1 MRNPITDDEDKQ
13 EATSLES
20 KAENARA
27 MKSNASIKSKDAVE
41 ELNDEQSL
49 KQDKLKLIIGGGG
62 KFSKDSKTKKIFSFK
77 MNFYEKAALYIYA
90 KKHDITMQESLET
103 ASLNEIV
110 KSSEED
116 GLDEKF
122 SESLH
127 KKKLIK

>member
-20 KAENARA
+20 KAANARA
-27 MKSNASIKSKDAVE
+27 MKSNASVKSKDAVE

-77 MNFYEKAALYIYA
+77 MNFYEKAALYICLLYTSPSPR
-90 KKHDITMQESLET
+90 D
-103 ASLNEIV
+103 
-110 KSSEED
+110 
-116 GLDEKF
+116 
-122 SESLH
+122 
-127 KKKLIK
+127 